1 MCRPKAET
9 RSSQAIEEEGDRQT
23 EAQTTPVASVGQPE
37 RQGTV
42 TNMIIV
48 LLLISV
54 KMLASTLLY
63 SKVKYA

>member
-1 MCRPKAET
+1 MCRPKAGT
-9 RSSQAIEEEGDRQT
+9 RSAQATEEEGDRQT